1 MRYGLLIYTNEGDRP
16 EWGTPKGDAE
26 AQAYGALQVEMI
38 DTKAFRSG
46 DPFLRVAEAKSVS
59 VRDGKTHVEDGPA
72 VDTPLQ
78 LGGYYIVECD
88 TIVQATALA
97 AKIPGA
103 AYGKIEVRPVLE
115 FS

>member
-1 MRYGLLIYTNEGDRP
+1 
-16 EWGTPKGDAE
+16 
-26 AQAYGALQVEMI
+26 
-38 DTKAFRSG
+38 
-46 DPFLRVAEAKSVS
+46 
-59 VRDGKTHVEDGPA
+59 VEDGPA

-88 TIVQATALA
+88 TIDEATALA

-103 AYGKIEVRPVLE
+103 AYGKIEVRPVME

>member
-1 MRYGLLIYTNEGDRP
+1 MRYGLLIYTSETDRP
-16 EWGTPKGDAE
+16 AWGTPEGDAE
-26 AQAYGALQVEMI
+26 AQAYGALQVEMV
-38 DTKAFRSG
+38 DTGVFRSG
-46 DPFLRVAEAKSVS
+46 DPFLRVSEAKSVEVHEGAMKVS
-59 VRDGKTHVEDGPA
+59 DGPA

-78 LGGYYIVECD
+78 LGGYYIVECE
-88 TIVQATALA
+88 TIDQATALA